1 MVKEG
6 KRTVVPKLRFPELRG
21 GTEWE
26 SKRMDTLYSFKRNN
40 ALSRDK
46 LNYEHGIAKNIHYGD
61 IHKKFSTIFDITKE
75 CVPYI
80 NGTES
85 IPDANSDDYCVKGD
99 IIFAD
104 ASEDI
109 KDVGKAIEVVCLDGQ
124 LLLAGQHTI
133 LARPKNDALAVG
145 FGGYVFRSARVRYQ
159 IQKEAQGTKV
169 YAISPTRLARIKVAY
184 PSDKREQQKIAD
196 CLLSLDE
203 VIAAQRKKVEF
214 LKTYKSG
221 LMQQLFPREGETLPR
236 LQFPEF
242 THASSWHSQ
251 KVASLLSKASVAVS
265 VEAEKMYR
273 EIGIRSHGKG
283 IFHKDPVLGKVIGEK
298 RVFQVVQGALILNI
312 VFAWEQAVAMTSDKE
327 IGMIASHRFPM
338 YLAKPGKCDAEY
350 VKWFFLTK
358 EGKRLLG
365 VASPGGAGRNKT
377 LGQKE
382 FESLEIPLPVSV
394 DEQTRIAN
402 CLSSL
407 DVKIAAETEHLHVLE
422 AQKIGLMQQLFPVLE
437 ELEA

>member
-1 MVKEG
+1 MQKEG
-6 KRTVVPKLRFPELRG
+6 KTTLVPKLRFPEFRG
-21 GTEWE
+21 STEWK
-26 SKRMDTLYSFKRNN
+26 SKRMDTLYSFMRNN

-61 IHKKFSTIFDITKE
+61 IHTKFSTLFDITKE
-75 CVPYI
+75 RAPYI
-80 NGTES
+80 NGTEA
-85 IPDANSDDYCVKGD
+85 IPDADSDDYCAKGD

-104 ASEDI
+104 ASEDM
-109 KDVGKAIEVVCLDGQ
+109 KDVGKAIEIVRLDGQ

-133 LARPKNDALAVG
+133 LARQKNDVLAVG
-145 FGGYVFRSARVRYQ
+145 FGGYVFRSARVRSQ

-169 YAISPTRLARIKVAY
+169 YAISPTRLARIKIAY
-184 PSDKREQQKIAD
+184 PSDEGEQQKIAD
-196 CLLSLDE
+196 CLMALDE
-203 VIAAQRKKVEF
+203 VIAAQRKKVES
-214 LKTYKSG
+214 LKTYKRG
-221 LMQQLFPREGETLPR
+221 LMQQFFPREGETLPR
-236 LQFPEF
+236 LRFPEF
-242 THASSWHSQ
+242 TSASSWHSQ
-251 KVASLLSKASVAVS
+251 KIASLLSKASFAVS
-265 VEAEKMYR
+265 VEPEKMYR

-283 IFHKDPVLGKVIGEK
+283 IFHKEPVLGKAIGEK
-298 RVFQVVQGALILNI
+298 RVFQVVQGALVLNI
-312 VFAWEQAVAMTSDKE
+312 VFAWEQAVAMTSEKE

-338 YLAKPGKCDAEY
+338 YLAQPGKCDVEY

-402 CLSSL
+402 CLSSF
-407 DVKIAAETEHLHVLE
+407 DAKIAAETERLNVLNT
-422 AQKIGLMQQLFPVLE
+422 QKIGLMQQLFPVLE
-437 ELEA
+437 EMEA